1 MNKHQRPLGRLASE
15 LMASAAPVLEA
26 FDRAIGPEAQAGI
39 AKAVKGGSSAGLELI
54 VDPHGRPTVAF
65 VVIEPE
71 GARHVVAHIAV
82 GDGPHSPQ

>member
-1 MNKHQRPLGRLASE
+1 
-15 LMASAAPVLEA
+15 MASAAPVLEA

-39 AKAVKGGSSAGLELI
+39 AKAVKGGSSAGLELL

-82 GDGPHSPQ
+82 DDGRHSPQ

>member
-1 MNKHQRPLGRLASE
+1 VNEHQRLLGKFAAE
-15 LMASAAPVLEA
+15 LMVSAAPLLEA
-26 FDRAIGPEAQAGI
+26 FDRAIGSEAQAGI
-39 AKAVKGGSSAGLELI
+39 AKAVKGGSSAGLELL

-82 GDGPHSPQ
+82 GDGLHLPQ